1 MAGMVGSA
9 RLGSCSAAAD
19 EAFARL
25 RTERIVERIWKRDF
39 TVWKPEPVE
48 IANRLGWL
56 DSPEVM
62 EANLPAIRSFAE
74 ALKKDGF
81 TDCLLMGMGGSS
93 LAPEVFR
100 KVFGVAK
107 GFLDLHVL
115 DSTDPGAVLS
125 CAEGLD
131 PERTLYIVSTKSGGT
146 VETFSFLKY
155 FYGVACDRLGETVAG
170 RHFAAITDPGSAIA
184 QIAADRRFR
193 AAFLNDPDIGG
204 RYSALSYFGLVP
216 AALLGVDID
225 AILARAR
232 KAAAE
237 ERSGS
242 ADPEE
247 LSGARLG
254 AILGTLAG
262 LGRDK
267 VQFFLPPEI
276 ASFGDWVEQLIAE
289 STGKEGKGILPI
301 VGETPAPPDAYGSDR
316 LFVFIGLGGAYEKPR
331 ADALAAAGH
340 PVIEIVLPDRF
351 DLGAQYFQWE
361 IATAVACHV
370 LSVNPF
376 DQPNV
381 EAAKKAAREMMA
393 VYRKEGAFPPEQPDA
408 AFGDIAVY
416 GAAGAKSPGAALS
429 SFLQRAAGGSYAA
442 IMAYVRPST
451 AIDEALSALRTRIC
465 DRRRIAATA
474 GYGPRFLH
482 STGQLHKGDGG
493 RGFFVQLT
501 AGDLRDAPIPDDLG
515 VKESSM
521 TFGILKTAQALGDRR
536 ALAAAGRPVL
546 RFHLGSDPAGAIRA
560 IAAGV

>member
-9 RLGSCSAAAD
+9 RLGSCGAAAD
-19 EAFARL
+19 EVFARL
-25 RTERIVERIWKRDF
+25 RAERVVERIWERDF
-39 TVWKPEPVE
+39 TVWKPEPAE

-56 DSPEVM
+56 ASPEVM

-74 ALKKDGF
+74 GLKRDGF
-81 TDCLLMGMGGSS
+81 TDCLLLGMGGSS

-100 KVFGVAK
+100 KVFGVAN
-107 GFLDLHVL
+107 GFFDLHVL
-115 DSTDPGAVLS
+115 DSTDPGTVLS
-125 CAEGLD
+125 FADRLD
-131 PERTLYIVSTKSGGT
+131 PKRTAYIVSTKSGGT

-155 FYGVACDRLGETVAG
+155 FYGLACDRLGEAEAG

-216 AALLGVDID
+216 AALLGVDVA

-232 KAAAE
+232 AAAGE
-237 ERSGS
+237 EKRETAGRGG
-242 ADPEE
+242 
-247 LSGARLG
+247 LSGAFLG
-254 AILGTLAG
+254 AILGALAG

-267 VQFFLPPEI
+267 VQFFLSPEI

-289 STGKEGKGILPI
+289 STGKEGKGILPV
-301 VGETPAPPDAYGSDR
+301 VGENPAPPDVYGSDR
-316 LFVFIGLGGAYEKPR
+316 LFVFVGLGVAHEKPR

-340 PVIEIVLPDRF
+340 PVIEIVLKDRF

-393 VYRKEGAFPPEQPDA
+393 VYRKEGVFPPEQPDA

-416 GAAGAKSPGAALS
+416 GAPGAASPVAALS
-429 SFLQRAAGGSYAA
+429 SFLERAGEGSYAA
-442 IMAYVRPST
+442 IMAYVQP
-451 AIDEALSALRTRIC
+451 AAAVDEALSLLRTRIR
-465 DRRRIAATA
+465 DRRRLAATS

-493 RGFFVQLT
+493 KGVFVQFT
-501 AGDLRDAPIPDDLG
+501 ADDIRDAPIPDDLG
-515 VKESSM
+515 AKESTVS
-521 TFGILKTAQALGDRR
+521 FGILKTAQALGDRR
-536 ALAAAGRPVL
+536 ALAAAGRPVI
-546 RFHLGSDPAGAIRA
+546 RFHLGGDPAGAIRA
-560 IAAGV
+560 IAAGL

>member
-19 EAFARL
+19 DAFARL
-25 RTERIVERIWKRDF
+25 RAQRIVERIWKRDF
-39 TVWKPEPVE
+39 TVWKPEPAE

-74 ALKKDGF
+74 GLKKDGF
-81 TDCLLMGMGGSS
+81 TDCLLLGMGGSS

-125 CAEGLD
+125 FAEGLD
-131 PERTLYIVSTKSGGT
+131 PKRTVYIVSTKSGGT

-155 FYGVACDRLGETVAG
+155 FYGLACDRLGEAEAG

-184 QIAADRRFR
+184 QIAADRHFR

-204 RYSALSYFGLVP
+204 RYSALSYFGLAP
-216 AALLGVDID
+216 AALLGVD
-225 AILARAR
+225 AGTVLARA
-232 KAAAE
+232 KAAASV
-237 ERSGS
+237 ERNEPSG
-242 ADPEE
+242 ADD
-247 LSGARLG
+247 LTGARLG

-331 ADALAAAGH
+331 ADALVRAGH
-340 PVIEIVLPDRF
+340 PVVEIVLPDRF

-393 VYRKEGAFPPEQPDA
+393 VYRKAGAFPPEQPDA

-451 AIDEALSALRTRIC
+451 AVDEGLSALRARIR
-465 DRRRIAATA
+465 DRRRIAVTA

-482 STGQLHKGDGG
+482 STG
-493 RGFFVQLT
+493 
-501 AGDLRDAPIPDDLG
+501 
-515 VKESSM
+515 
-521 TFGILKTAQALGDRR
+521 
-536 ALAAAGRPVL
+536 
-546 RFHLGSDPAGAIRA
+546 
-560 IAAGV
+560 